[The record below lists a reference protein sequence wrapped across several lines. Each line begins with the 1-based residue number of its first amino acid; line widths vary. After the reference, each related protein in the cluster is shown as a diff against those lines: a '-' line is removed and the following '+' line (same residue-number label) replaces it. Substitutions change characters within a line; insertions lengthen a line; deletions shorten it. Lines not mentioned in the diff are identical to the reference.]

1 MKAVAIQ
8 QHADAGKGTSLSFRV
23 RLTIALMFVVS
34 TVTVLALYIAQRS
47 VQATYQRGLQ
57 DEFQSRLGFMHG
69 MESARQVAVSE
80 RSRLLARAPRISA
93 ALEENDVEDLY
104 ANARVELRDV
114 LEEGGGQPE
123 DRPARSPRAT
133 YFRFLNAGGALL
145 LPPGVAAEPWEKNL
159 AAVAIGPDFGQ
170 QIGYVTAKKIS
181 GGVDLCEVV
190 TTTIINPDG
199 ELLGALVLGF
209 PPADLVSKP
218 EAGIKTGVWLDGEL
232 HMPALSAPERQ
243 ALSTEIAR
251 AVRTPGGTDN
261 NFVVHVRGEP
271 HLLFYKVLNSG
282 SRFAPAWEVCLYS
295 LADSL
300 KSQEQL
306 RWKIL
311 GIAGCVL
318 LAGLGASYI
327 FSGRLSAP
335 VEKLAEDS
343 AQNLARREEA
353 ESALELTEQKYRS
366 IFVNAVEGIFLLAP
380 DGHCLSANPAMAHIF
395 GYESPDRFVAD
406 VTHPSVQ
413 LYVAPGRCAEFLR
426 TVATRDVV
434 SSFECEMRRCDGAV
448 IWVSQN
454 ARAVRDPEG
463 VLQYIEGTLEDIT
476 ERRKAADALRDLN
489 MELNNALADLKT
501 TQKQV
506 IQQERLRALGQMAS
520 GIAHDFNNS
529 LMPVMGFADLL
540 LVSPGILDDKK
551 KTTEYLETIRTAAK
565 DAASIVARMREF
577 YRTNEEGDVFAPV
590 DVARLARQ
598 VVSLTR
604 PKWKDQ
610 AQANGAEIRIVEE
623 LETVPRVM
631 GDESALREV
640 LMNLIF
646 NAVDAMPRGGVI
658 ALRTRR
664 DGAHAIIEVSD
675 SGTGMSDE
683 VRQRCMEPFFS
694 TKGERGTG
702 LGLAM
707 VFGIVQRHEGTIDIQ
722 TQPGK
727 GTTFV
732 IRFPFDVA
740 ASGAAAVAGH
750 QNAQQ
755 PLHVLVVDDEP
766 QVRKVLTAFLENEGH
781 SVRTAEQGVEGL
793 QCFLDGKFDLVITD
807 KAMPG
812 MSGDQM
818 AVAIKQFAPRMP
830 IVLLSG
836 FNSGG
841 ENEEIP
847 GIDVIAN
854 KPITLQALREA
865 IIKAMCAA

>member
-1 MKAVAIQ
+1 M
-8 QHADAGKGTSLSFRV
+8 SFRA
-23 RLTIALMFVVS
+23 RLTIAMMFVICS
-34 TVTVLALYIAQRS
+34 ITVIALYIAQRS
-47 VQATYQRGLQ
+47 AQATYQRGMQ

-69 MESARQVAVSE
+69 TEHARQTAVSE
-80 RSRLLARAPRISA
+80 RSRLLARSPRISA

-114 LEEGGGQPE
+114 LEQGDGGQAGSHSP
-123 DRPARSPRAT
+123 RSPRAT
-133 YFRFLNAGGALL
+133 YFRFLNAGGAVLM
-145 LPPGVAAEPWEKNL
+145 PPGVTAEPWEKNL
-159 AAVAIGPDFGQ
+159 AAIAIGPDFAQ
-170 QIGYVTAKKIS
+170 QIGYVAATKTADR
-181 GGVDLCEVV
+181 VDLWELV

-209 PPADLVSKP
+209 PPADLASKS
-218 EAGIKTGVWLDGEL
+218 EAGMKTGVWLNGAL
-232 HMPALSAPERQ
+232 HMPALPASQRQELSA
-243 ALSTEIAR
+243 EIGKAFHAR
-251 AVRTPGGTDN
+251 DAADS
-261 NFVVHVRGEP
+261 NFVVHIGGEA

-282 SRFAPAWEVCLYS
+282 SRFPPAWEVSLYS
-295 LADSL
+295 LTESL
-300 KSQEQL
+300 KHQDEL

-318 LAGLGASYI
+318 LAGLAASHI

-343 AQNLARREEA
+343 AENLARREEA
-353 ESALELTEQKYRS
+353 EAALELTEQKYRS

-380 DGHCLSANPAMAHIF
+380 DGHYLSANPAMARIF
-395 GYESPDRFVAD
+395 GYDSPGRFVMEI
-406 VTHPSVQ
+406 THPSAQ

-434 SSFECEMRRCDGAV
+434 SSFECEMRRRDGAV

-463 VLQYIEGTLEDIT
+463 MLQYIEGTLEDIT
-476 ERRKAADALRDLN
+476 ERRQAAESLSNLN
-489 MELNNALADLKT
+489 TELNSALADLKA

-529 LMPVMGFADLL
+529 LMPVMGFAELL

-577 YRTNEEGDVFAPV
+577 YRTNEQGDVFAPV
-590 DVARLARQ
+590 DVTRLAQQ

-646 NAVDAMPRGGVI
+646 NAVDAMPGGGVI

-664 DGAHAIIEVSD
+664 DGTHAVIEVSD
-675 SGTGMSDE
+675 SGTGMSEE

-694 TKGERGTG
+694 TKGESGTG

-707 VFGIVQRHEGTIDIQ
+707 VFGIVQRHEGNIDIQ

-740 ASGAAAVAGH
+740 ASGTASAATA

-766 QVRKVLTAFLENEGH
+766 QVRKVLTAFLETEGH

-793 QCFLDGKFDLVITD
+793 RCFLDGKFDLVITD

-841 ENEEIP
+841 ADEQIP

-854 KPITLQALREA
+854 KPITLQALRET
-865 IIKAMCAA
+865 ITKAMRAA